1 MRGGEVD
8 DGVDVAK
15 LFGTESGAICVLAG
29 AGSSDV
35 MFALGGNF
43 GYERSGFSA
52 AEDEYFHSD
61 EKNIE
66 PRRSQRTAAKNAKD
80 PDLSRFAAFASP
92 WRSSRFK
99 ALLLP

>member
-1 MRGGEVD
+1 MYAGFDIGDDTVRGGEVD

-52 AEDEYFHSD
+52 A
-61 EKNIE
+61 
-66 PRRSQRTAAKNAKD
+66 
-80 PDLSRFAAFASP
+80 
-92 WRSSRFK
+92 
-99 ALLLP
+99 